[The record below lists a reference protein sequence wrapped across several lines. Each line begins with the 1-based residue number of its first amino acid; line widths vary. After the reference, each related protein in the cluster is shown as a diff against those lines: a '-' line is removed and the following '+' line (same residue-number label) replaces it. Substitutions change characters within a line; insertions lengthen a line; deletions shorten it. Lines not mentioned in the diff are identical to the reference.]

1 VFDLKKNGILN
12 SEVSRV
18 LGYMRHTD
26 TITIVDCGFP
36 IPDGVECIDLSVKFG
51 LPLFIDVLKEV
62 YKDLEIELAIFANEI
77 EDKNPN
83 LMNEAISILE
93 DKEVKFIPHID
104 FKKLSSKSKVVIR
117 TGEATPYA
125 NVILQSGCTF
135 EV

>member
-1 VFDLKKNGILN
+1 LKKNGILN
-12 SEVSRV
+12 GDISRV

-26 TITIVDCGFP
+26 IITIVDCGFP

-51 LPLFIDVLKEV
+51 LPLFLDVLEAV
-62 YKDLEIELAIFANEI
+62 SDDLEIELAKFANEI
-77 EDKNPN
+77 KDKNPK
-83 LMNEAISILE
+83 LLE
-93 DKEVKFIPHID
+93 DALEILKGKDVEIIPHVE
-104 FKKLSSKSKVVIR
+104 FKELSAKSKVIIR

>member
-1 VFDLKKNGILN
+1 MKKNGILN
-12 SEVSRV
+12 GDISRV

-26 TITIVDCGFP
+26 IITIVDCGFP

-51 LPLFIDVLKEV
+51 LPLFLDVLEAV
-62 YKDLEIELAIFANEI
+62 SDDLEIELARFANEI
-77 EDKNPN
+77 KDKNPK
-83 LMNEAISILE
+83 LLEGALEILKGKDVE
-93 DKEVKFIPHID
+93 IIPHVE
-104 FKKLSSKSKVVIR
+104 FKELSAKSKVIIR

>member
-1 VFDLKKNGILN
+1 MKKNGILN
-12 SEVSRV
+12 GDISRV

-26 TITIVDCGFP
+26 IITIVDCGFP

-51 LPLFIDVLKEV
+51 LPLFLDVLEAV
-62 YKDLEIELAIFANEI
+62 SDDLEIELAKFANEI
-77 EDKNPN
+77 KDKNPK
-83 LMNEAISILE
+83 LLE
-93 DKEVKFIPHID
+93 DALEILKGKDVEIIPHVE
-104 FKKLSSKSKVVIR
+104 FKELSAKSKVIIR

>member
-1 VFDLKKNGILN
+1 MKKNGILN

-26 TITIVDCGFP
+26 TMTIVDCGFP

>member
-1 VFDLKKNGILN
+1 LKKNGILN
-12 SEVSRV
+12 GDISRV

-26 TITIVDCGFP
+26 IITIVDCGFP

-51 LPLFIDVLKEV
+51 LPLFLDVLEAV
-62 YKDLEIELAIFANEI
+62 SDDLEIELARFANEI
-77 EDKNPN
+77 KDKNPK
-83 LMNEAISILE
+83 LLEGALEILKGKDVE
-93 DKEVKFIPHID
+93 IIPHVE
-104 FKKLSSKSKVVIR
+104 FKELSAKSKVIIR

>member
-1 VFDLKKNGILN
+1 LKKNGILN

>member
-51 LPLFIDVLKEV
+51 LPLFLDVLKEV

-83 LMNEAISILE
+83 LMNEALTILE
-93 DKEVKFIPHID
+93 NKEVKFIPHVD
-104 FKKLSSKSKVVIR
+104 FKNLSSKSKVIIR

>member
-1 VFDLKKNGILN
+1 MKKNGILN

>member
-1 VFDLKKNGILN
+1 VVKLKKNGILN
-12 SEVSRV
+12 SEISRV

-26 TITIVDCGFP
+26 SITIVDCGFP
-36 IPDGVECIDLSVKFG
+36 IPEGVECIDLSIKFG

-62 YKDLEIELAIFANEI
+62 YKDLEIELATFANEI
-77 EDKNPN
+77 EEKNPI
-83 LMNEAISILE
+83 LMKEALNILKDNEIKLM
-93 DKEVKFIPHID
+93 PHVE
-104 FKKLSSKSKVVIR
+104 FKKLSAKSKVIIR

>member
-1 VFDLKKNGILN
+1 
-12 SEVSRV
+12 
-18 LGYMRHTD
+18 MRHTD

-51 LPLFIDVLKEV
+51 LPLFLDVLKEV